1 MGLREIPDGFMR
13 AFTQLRILELPGN
26 RLNRVPQILVQLEHL
41 RELDLFNNH
50 IVLDEAQATILANC
64 EALEYLNL
72 SYNPLGRSFS
82 LRRLIRLRRLHLRQT
97 GINRLPYAIL
107 DCPDLLLADLRE
119 NQITELSEH
128 FYHSPSWLR
137 RIILLAD
144 NPLSAQEA
152 LRFQASL
159 SDTGAVG
166 HHAAAAEDFVTTR
179 QRWLDATGSLTR
191 DEWSARWEDL
201 ENQPGSNDFFDM
213 LRRLLETADF
223 QQSAQ
228 ALANRVFT
236 MIRAMN
242 DHASLREALLNQVTQ
257 NLTCQD
263 SVALCFSNL
272 ELRMLVWR
280 AESSADNPQAAL
292 LYLGRQLWRLD
303 EVDRIALEDI
313 QARRASG
320 SDPDQIE
327 VALAYRL
334 ALRDALDLPAQPSD
348 MLFGEVAGLDAQ
360 RIARA
365 LARVEA
371 AETPEQLAQSLVARE
386 FWQEHLLRTHRTRFD
401 TIDAPFH
408 DRLAVLMDAE
418 TVPEGERVAQM
429 NRIRDAR
436 LAAQRALMLELTLT
450 LLRGTSGHSIP

>member
-1 MGLREIPDGFMR
+1 M
-13 AFTQLRILELPGN
+13 
-26 RLNRVPQILVQLEHL
+26 
-41 RELDLFNNH
+41 
-50 IVLDEAQATILANC
+50 
-64 EALEYLNL
+64 
-72 SYNPLGRSFS
+72 
-82 LRRLIRLRRLHLRQT
+82 
-97 GINRLPYAIL
+97 
-107 DCPDLLLADLRE
+107 
-119 NQITELSEH
+119 
-128 FYHSPSWLR
+128 
-137 RIILLAD
+137 
-144 NPLSAQEA
+144 
-152 LRFQASL
+152 
-159 SDTGAVG
+159 
-166 HHAAAAEDFVTTR
+166 
-179 QRWLDATGSLTR
+179 
-191 DEWSARWEDL
+191 
-201 ENQPGSNDFFDM
+201 
-213 LRRLLETADF
+213 
-223 QQSAQ
+223 
-228 ALANRVFT
+228 
-236 MIRAMN
+236 
-242 DHASLREALLNQVTQ
+242 
-257 NLTCQD
+257 
-263 SVALCFSNL
+263 CFSNL

-320 SDPDQIE
+320 SNPDQIE